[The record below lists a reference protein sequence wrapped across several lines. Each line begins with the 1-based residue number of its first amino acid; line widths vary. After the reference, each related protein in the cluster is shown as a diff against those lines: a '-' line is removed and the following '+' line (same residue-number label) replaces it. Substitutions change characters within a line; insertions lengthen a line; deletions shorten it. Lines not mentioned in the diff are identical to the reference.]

1 MLGRTIPDVTL
12 KTRIRDESIGGP
24 NPFRWQDFNVRDE
37 FAGKKVV
44 IFSLPGAFT
53 PTCSMKHLPGF
64 VENWPLSEPVRRTIP
79 MARSVKMTE
88 LVGTTAF
95 LLSADSGS
103 ITGQSLL
110 VDGGVNRG
118 L

>member
-53 PTCSMKHLPGF
+53 PTCSNEQCPNFERLYDEFMELGIDEVYCISVNDAF
-64 VENWPLSEPVRRTIP
+64 V
-79 MARSVKMTE
+79 MY
-88 LVGTTAF
+88 
-95 LLSADSGS
+95 
-103 ITGQSLL
+103 Q
-110 VDGGVNRG
+110 
-118 L
+118 